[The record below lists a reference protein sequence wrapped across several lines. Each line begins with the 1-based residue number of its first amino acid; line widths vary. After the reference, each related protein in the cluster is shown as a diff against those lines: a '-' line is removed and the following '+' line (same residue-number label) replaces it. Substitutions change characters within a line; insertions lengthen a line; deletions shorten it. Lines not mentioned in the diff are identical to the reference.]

1 MTGFAH
7 AQGSL
12 GSHTWDWEARS
23 VNGKGLDLRLRMP
36 PGSDALDQPLRKA
49 VAERFKRGNM
59 TLNLNV
65 TRGGA
70 EPAYRLNEPLLR
82 QLITLA
88 GEWKIDGVD
97 PARMD
102 GLLAMRGVL
111 EPMAEE
117 DEDEATKSV
126 REAAMV
132 TSLLEALDGLA
143 VARAEEGARLTVIL
157 LGHLD
162 RLESLRAEAAAV
174 EALRP
179 DAVKERMRRQIA
191 DLLETTPDA
200 LNSDRLAQE
209 LALLAVKGDIREEL
223 DRLGAHLDSARDM
236 LGQEEPVGRR
246 LEFLSQELNR
256 EANTLCSKSQDVALT
271 RIGLEIK
278 AVIDQFREQIL
289 NIE

>member
-1 MTGFAH
+1 
-7 AQGSL
+7 
-12 GSHTWDWEARS
+12 
-23 VNGKGLDLRLRMP
+23 
-36 PGSDALDQPLRKA
+36 
-49 VAERFKRGNM
+49 
-59 TLNLNV
+59 
-65 TRGGA
+65 
-70 EPAYRLNEPLLR
+70 
-82 QLITLA
+82 LITLA

>member
-271 RIGLEIK
+271 R
-278 AVIDQFREQIL
+278 EQIL